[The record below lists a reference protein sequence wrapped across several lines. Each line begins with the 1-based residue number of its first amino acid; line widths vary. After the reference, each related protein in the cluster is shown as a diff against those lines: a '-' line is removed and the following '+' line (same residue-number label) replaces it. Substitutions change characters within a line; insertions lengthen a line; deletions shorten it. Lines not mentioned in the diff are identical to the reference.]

1 VAVLG
6 ILEERTIEGE
16 LLDAFQNDGYEIAF
30 IGKKEQLAQ
39 VDGVVLP
46 LTKKEELPPLVD
58 WLLACQKTP
67 SVFVWVFSTI
77 SLDVEQDI
85 LMSLGAND
93 VVTNEEQLPRLSLVV
108 KNTFFRLNHTP
119 LSKKEPQ
126 ERLLLNPKNQSI
138 WINHTEQELT
148 RKEYQL
154 LNLLYEHRGTCV
166 LYETLI
172 AELWPHSKSQEL
184 YNLTNTIFHLR
195 GKMKHS
201 EELVIK
207 TIRSK
212 GYMLITND
220 LQTEN
225 PLNH

>member
-1 VAVLG
+1 MATLG
-6 ILEERTIEGE
+6 ILEERVTEE
-16 LLDAFQNDGYEIAF
+16 ALLNAFQNDGYTIEF
-30 IGKKEQLAQ
+30 IEKKEQLNQ

-46 LTKKEELPPLVD
+46 LTKKEEFPPLVE
-58 WLLACQKTP
+58 WLLACQKRP

-77 SLDVEQDI
+77 NLDVEQEI

-93 VVTNEEQLPRLSLVV
+93 VVTNEAQLPRLSLLV
-108 KNTFFRLNHTP
+108 KNTFFRLSHTNATR
-119 LSKKEPQ
+119 KEPDEQ
-126 ERLLLNPKNQSI
+126 LLLNPKNQSV
-138 WINHTEQELT
+138 WINQAEQILT

-154 LNLLYEHRGTCV
+154 LDLLYEHRGNCV

-172 AELWPHSKSQEL
+172 ATLWPNSPNYEL

-195 GKMKHS
+195 EKIKTS
-201 EELVIK
+201 EELAIR

-212 GYMLITND
+212 GYMLLTND

-225 PLNH
+225 PLNR